1 MWLCLYYN
9 NNTYK
14 KTTKRR
20 TTRIMSRTT
29 AMAAMGPMITA
40 GLSGELIPGRRG
52 RGEDESGEVYCT
64 CNNLLST

>member
-1 MWLCLYYN
+1 MWLCLYN
-9 NNTYK
+9 NNTHK
-14 KTTKRR
+14 KTTRRR

-52 RGEDESGEVYCT
+52 RGEERKRRCGLECTVYVH
-64 CNNLLST
+64 